1 MSLNIR
7 YLTNGEK
14 TFYVETNSGV
24 TLPERHIYATKDE
37 IPKSIRHYAPDG
49 DPKFV
54 GPDLAAILGV
64 QDIFYPGFPNCERPE
79 YLGKRCIAESCKFAP
94 NGDWTKCPYFSGYE
108 TKGEN
113 NDAS

>member
-7 YLTNGEK
+7 YLTNGKK
-14 TFYVETNSGV
+14 TFYIAINSGV
-24 TLPERHIYATKDE
+24 TPPEYHAYKTKEE
-37 IPKSIRHYAPDG
+37 IPECIRHYAPDG

-54 GPDLAAILGV
+54 EPDLAAFWGLLDV
-64 QDIFYPGFPNCERPE
+64 FYPGFPNCEHPD
-79 YLGKRCIAESCKFAP
+79 YLGKRCIAEACKFAP
-94 NGDWTKCPYFSGYE
+94 DGDWTKCPYFPGYE

>member
-14 TFYVETNSGV
+14 TFYIEINSGV
-24 TLPERHIYATKDE
+24 TPTEYHAYKTKEE

-54 GPDLAAILGV
+54 EPDLAAIFGV
-64 QDIFYPGFPNCERPE
+64 QDIFYPDFPSCGHPD
-79 YLGKRCIAESCKFAP
+79 YLGKRCIAESCKFAVD
-94 NGDWTKCPYFSGYE
+94 GKWAKCPYFSGYE
-108 TKGEN
+108 MKGVTN
-113 NDAS
+113 ND